1 MFCIYEVAWVLQVKI
16 NSKMTSEDFC
26 LADSAT
32 THTILKDKKIFS
44 KFKIMRNQCR
54 YHIMFI
60 ELN

>member
-1 MFCIYEVAWVLQVKI
+1 MGLMGKKI

-44 KFKIMRNQCR
+44 KFKIMQSQFQ
-54 YHIMFI
+54 YHIKFI

>member
-1 MFCIYEVAWVLQVKI
+1 MSLPGKI
-16 NSKMTSEDFC
+16 NSKMTRKDFY
-26 LADSAT
+26 LVDSAT

-54 YHIMFI
+54 YHIRFI